1 MSQLHAV
8 LIQQSLTEREAL
20 AKRCGT
26 TWHFLR
32 RVMYGQLPPNSRLAV
47 ALERETG
54 VNRRDLRP
62 TDWGDIWPELV
73 DTEHPWPP
81 VAANPGTQEAA

>member
-1 MSQLHAV
+1 MNQLHAI
-8 LIQQSLTEREAL
+8 LIQRPQAEREAI

-62 TDWGDIWPELV
+62 SDWGDIWPELI
-73 DTEHPWPP
+73 DAEHPWPQSS
-81 VAANPGTQEAA
+81 AEAA